1 MKLNK
6 KLFLLLLTFTISFI
20 VMIFI
25 LNNIVFMKGYY
36 ELEKEYSKIEYKRA
50 INEFNDYKKR
60 LELILND
67 WAQWD
72 DTYKFI
78 DDSNS
83 YYIKSNIIESTFEDI
98 GIDYIVLLNDD
109 NNVVYS
115 GSYNYDSNSVYNNVD
130 TEIMQLIKNAKNG
143 SEFYYANNKT
153 LVISKSDVTDSEGV
167 SKSNGKIIFAY
178 YLIEDEVIDKLN
190 DGDSEVYYIENS
202 DILFNEEYI
211 INKYDNKTNLV
222 FFVPYQ
228 NVNKAIRVQM
238 NFSNKISNL
247 GRKTSINIL
256 LFYIV
261 FVIIMVT
268 ILLVLLN
275 KFIIKRVIIMNGNIK
290 AITESGDI
298 TKRLIVKDNNKDEI
312 SQLVFSFNNM
322 LEKIEYLQEDLVNF
336 ATIDNLTKIYNSRV
350 GLEKLE
356 TLMYMKDEKNQPLTI
371 CYLDVNNLK
380 IVNDK
385 LGHNIGNQLLIDVV
399 KIIKQN
405 IRNLDYLS
413 RLGGDEF
420 LLVLPNLTLLES
432 REVMK
437 RINKKIESFNALP
450 EREYIISISFGIVE
464 YDGKENLDELI
475 IRADRKMYK
484 HKTLIKK
491 NTNDEVDMKS

>member
-1 MKLNK
+1 
-6 KLFLLLLTFTISFI
+6 
-20 VMIFI
+20 
-25 LNNIVFMKGYY
+25 MKGYY